1 MEKIL
6 ERYERY
12 AYAERQ
18 LVANDSES
26 QVCYLSYIIYIYQ
39 QAWKAL
45 DMFWKCFRNIIDRN
59 PTSLVEIIFRCG
71 KKKHR

>member
-18 LVANDSES
+18 LIALDPES
-26 QVCYLSYIIYIYQ
+26 QVRIVL
-39 QAWKAL
+39 L
-45 DMFWKCFRNIIDRN
+45 
-59 PTSLVEIIFRCG
+59 L
-71 KKKHR
+71 

>member
-26 QVCYLSYIIYIYQ
+26 QVCNLIYNV
-39 QAWKAL
+39 L
-45 DMFWKCFRNIIDRN
+45 E
-59 PTSLVEIIFRCG
+59 TSTVD
-71 KKKHR
+71 